1 MGKRRVHE
9 IAKELGIESKD
20 LIKKLHDIGVDV
32 KSHSSTVDEDDLKRA
47 LAGPAPKKPDVK
59 RAPGMMVRKK
69 ADIPTKVEEAPEVF
83 ETSAQQHEEL
93 EQRDSGGDEVQHQ
106 VH

>member
-47 LAGPAPKKPDVK
+47 LAGPAPKKPAA

-69 ADIPTKVEEAPEVF
+69 ADIPAPRHDDMQEMSGDADHQASDEALSERVE
-83 ETSAQQHEEL
+83 H
-93 EQRDSGGDEVQHQ
+93 R
-106 VH
+106 